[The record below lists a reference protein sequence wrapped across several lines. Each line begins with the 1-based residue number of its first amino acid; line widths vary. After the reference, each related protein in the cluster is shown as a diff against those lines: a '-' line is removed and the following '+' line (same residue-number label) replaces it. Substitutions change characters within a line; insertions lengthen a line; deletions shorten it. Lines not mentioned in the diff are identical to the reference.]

1 MDFAYFV
8 ENTTENLLITLLF
21 RIINDLEIE
30 DEFVYSDIAGCR
42 DELEKLF
49 YDIDTI
55 FIEATPRDL

>member
-8 ENTTENLLITLLF
+8 ENTTEEFIDNSALF

-42 DELEKLF
+42 DELEKLL
-49 YDIDTI
+49 TG
-55 FIEATPRDL
+55 L